1 MECGDLSPLCVV
13 RDDKSGDKS
22 PTPQQIRRRSKG
34 IAVVTRRQFIKRGAG
49 LVSVGLVMPRLWI
62 PEARGQS
69 IAADPARRILVVI
82 QLLGGNDGLNTVV
95 PYTDA
100 RYYNQ
105 RPLLSIKDSE
115 LKDKG
120 GVSTIISNEFGL
132 HPSLSEIR
140 DLYEA
145 GKVAITLGVG
155 YPNPTLSHFLSM
167 DIWHTANLSG
177 LGGEGWLGKY
187 ADVALIGKPGLP
199 AASVG
204 GVLPKTLLSDK
215 VVIPSI
221 INFDIYDFLTDF
233 NYPGDSRNQLNT
245 FNRTAGRS
253 LSTDSVNGAINR
265 VGLDAVSGA
274 LRFKSSVAGYSS
286 SVTYAADNPLAQG
299 MKMLAQ
305 IITTVPEAS
314 LLYVTLGSFDHH
326 SDQISHVNN
335 HPDKFSGLHAGLL
348 KWFSDAVKT
357 FYDDMAQHGLAENVV
372 MMQWSEFGRRPNEN
386 ASFGTD
392 HGTAA
397 PLFVIGNPVRGG
409 LYGEQPSLAA
419 TDLDAAGN
427 MKFTVDF
434 RSVYATF
441 LDKWLGV
448 DSKSIL
454 GGAFENAGFLV

>member
-1 MECGDLSPLCVV
+1 MP
-13 RDDKSGDKS
+13 
-22 PTPQQIRRRSKG
+22 
-34 IAVVTRRQFIKRGAG
+34 VTRRQFIKRGAG
-49 LVSVGLVMPRLWI
+49 MVTVGLVMPKLWTTQ
-62 PEARGQS
+62 ARGQG
-69 IAADPARRILVVI
+69 IAADPARKILVVI

-105 RPLLSIKDSE
+105 RPVLSLKDSE
-115 LKDKG
+115 LKDKD

-140 DLYEA
+140 DLYKA

-187 ADVALIGKPGLP
+187 ADIALVGKAGLP
-199 AASVG
+199 ATSVG
-204 GVLPKTLLSDK
+204 GVLPKTLFSDK

-221 INFDIYDFLTDF
+221 INFDIYNFLTDF
-233 NYPGDSRNQLNT
+233 NYPGDNNNQLST
-245 FNRTAGRS
+245 FNRTAGRD
-253 LSTDSVNGAINR
+253 LSTDTYNGAINHI
-265 VGLDAVSGA
+265 GLDAVSGA
-274 LRFKSSVAGYSS
+274 LKVKSSVAGYSS

-305 IITTVPEAS
+305 IITTIPEAS
-314 LLYVTLGSFDHH
+314 LLYVTLGPFDHH
-326 SDQISHVNN
+326 SDQISHANG
-335 HPDKFSGLHAGLL
+335 HPDKFSGQHAGLL
-348 KWFSDAVKT
+348 KWFSNAVKT
-357 FYDDMAQHGLAENVV
+357 FYDDMANHGLADNVV

-409 LYGEQPSLAA
+409 LYGQQPSLGA
-419 TDLDAAGN
+419 TDLDPAGN

-434 RSVYATF
+434 RSVYGTL
-441 LDKWLGV
+441 LDRWLGV
-448 DSKSIL
+448 DSRSVL
-454 GGAFENAGFLV
+454 GAAYDNVGFLG